1 MAEEVYGKTVS
12 QLKRDRTV
20 AKSACT
26 KAANFI
32 TTGVQNLTKSE
43 LQEEFSRLTCEARK
57 LSDANDDYKAGLLA
71 DLEVKG
77 KDEELD
83 KQLEADLEKTLHDC
97 HSRLDVVRE
106 LVQSKLWSGY
116 GQDEVLTA
124 ILEAEKAC
132 EDASEMPVAA
142 INQDGYDVQI
152 RFVKQLTQ
160 EANKCLAAW
169 EMWIPAEEK
178 PDLGSRVKNLQ
189 LMNNKL
195 EAKKATFAIAQR
207 VAKEEKSARM
217 AAASVSAAAASQA
230 TAQTTPIVR
239 IKPTS
244 LPRFDGCKREFYR
257 WKRDWESLQKQGEP
271 TGSVEVK
278 KNATSGQL

>member
-1 MAEEVYGKTVS
+1 
-12 QLKRDRTV
+12 
-20 AKSACT
+20 
-26 KAANFI
+26 
-32 TTGVQNLTKSE
+32 
-43 LQEEFSRLTCEARK
+43 
-57 LSDANDDYKAGLLA
+57 
-71 DLEVKG
+71 
-77 KDEELD
+77 
-83 KQLEADLEKTLHDC
+83 
-97 HSRLDVVRE
+97 
-106 LVQSKLWSGY
+106 
-116 GQDEVLTA
+116 
-124 ILEAEKAC
+124 
-132 EDASEMPVAA
+132 MPVAA
-142 INQDGYDVQI
+142 RNQDGYNVQI

-160 EANKCLAAW
+160 ETNKCLAAW

-195 EAKKATFAIAQR
+195 EAKKAMFAIAQR

-244 LPRFDGCKREFYR
+244 LPRFDGCKREFYQ

-278 KNATSGQL
+278 KKPKRKLERKFASTRSTKKEGCVVCGDERHREKVFFRKRFEELKLAEK